1 MNVDTEIRHV
11 TKAGDNIFLELGFD
25 EDEATCLYAESQQ
38 YINDTKALKEQLMN
52 EISQWIADNHF
63 KQVEAAQILGVTRPR
78 ISDLVNKK
86 VSKFTFDAL
95 LNMLNRIGKTVKLAV
110 S

>member
-1 MNVDTEIRHV
+1 MTIDTEIRHV

-25 EDEATCLYAESQQ
+25 KEEANSLYAESQHA
-38 YINDTKALKEQLMN
+38 INETKALKEQLMS
-52 EISQWIADNHF
+52 EISQWIAENNF
-63 KQVEAAQILGVTRPR
+63 KQTEAAQILGVTRPR

-95 LNMLNRIGKTVKLAV
+95 LTMLSRIGKTVKLAV

>member
-11 TKAGDNIFLELGFD
+11 TKAGDNIFLDLGFD
-25 EDEATCLYAESQQ
+25 EDEATCLYAESQH
-38 YINDTKALKEQLMN
+38 INDTKALKEQLMN

-63 KQVEAAQILGVTRPR
+63 KQLEAAKILGVTRPR